1 LSLQARLQQGGRWAL
16 AALALAALATVYT
29 NAYFPTWI
37 PVAATIV
44 AIAALVWPRE
54 MLVAIAAVG
63 PVVNLSVVAA
73 EWPILR
79 AIEALV
85 LAVLAGW
92 LVRRGPRPAGPL
104 LRRLLPAAIVLI
116 AILVTSSAALAIEV
130 HAVAPQEFASTMH
143 ALSHWYLW
151 TADTTGVVA
160 AVMLIE
166 GVLLTLAIVDMAE
179 AAPRLAIAIIEALG
193 CGGAIA
199 ALLTMLLA
207 TGLLPDVFV
216 RHVRLPNGRFAAHV
230 TDVNAA
236 GSYFAMLIGLGAGM
250 AASTRGTRRRV
261 WLGTVGLL
269 AVGLTLTGSRSAF
282 VGATAV
288 PIGAAL
294 VAARRRMRIDRRA
307 TWALAILVGGLAIA
321 VLARAGFGSGSE
333 LRQEFTV
340 TSLRM
345 IAARPIFGLGIGRY
359 YDFSRLI
366 LTPRLGVLYGNEN
379 AHDYY
384 LQIAAEIGL
393 AGFAAFAWW
402 LFVLLRP
409 MAGSVA
415 DRSRDFVSAG
425 LLVGAAVFLITSL
438 SGHPFL
444 VREAAI
450 PFWMLLGAGAIASR
464 VPISTSVRDRS
475 TPRSTRVAWIAAALL
490 VVSLP
495 LRPETPRLRLRPGQD
510 GFGEWRTGAEGR
522 VRDMT
527 AFAAIYIG
535 PKVTGLEITMRLA
548 PDNRGHASMLVVD
561 QEPGFSQHWTV
572 VGRDWTTVHVELP
585 GAAPLMAY
593 QRINMSVLNRDGS
606 MPADPNV
613 ALIEM
618 RDVTISSAI
627 P

>member
-1 LSLQARLQQGGRWAL
+1 MSLQARLQQGGRWAL
-16 AALALAALATVYT
+16 AALAIAALATVYT

-37 PVAATIV
+37 PVAVTVI
-44 AIAALVWPRE
+44 AIAALVRPRE
-54 MLVAIAAVG
+54 MLVAIAAIG

-85 LAVLAGW
+85 LAFLAGW

-104 LRRLLPAAIVLI
+104 LRRLLPPAIVFI
-116 AILVTSSAALAIEV
+116 AVLVTSSAALAIEV
-130 HAVAPQEFASTMH
+130 DAVAPKEFASTLH

-151 TADTTGVVA
+151 TADTTGAVA

-166 GVLLTLAIVDMAE
+166 GVLLTLAIVDLAE
-179 AAPRLAIAIIEALG
+179 ATPRLAIAVIEALAG
-193 CGGAIA
+193 GGAIA
-199 ALLTMLLA
+199 AVLTVLLA
-207 TGLLPDVFV
+207 TGLLPEVFV
-216 RHVRLPNGRFAAHV
+216 RHVHLPSGRFAAHV
-230 TDVNAA
+230 TDPNAA
-236 GSYFAMLIGLGAGM
+236 GSYFAMLIGLAAGM

-261 WLGTVGLL
+261 WLGAVGLL
-269 AVGLTLTGSRSAF
+269 AVGLVLTGSRSAL
-282 VGATAV
+282 VAATAV
-288 PIGAAL
+288 PIGAVL
-294 VAARRRMRIDRRA
+294 VAVQRRMRIDRRA
-307 TWALAILVGGLAIA
+307 GWTLAIVVGALAIA

-345 IAARPIFGLGIGRY
+345 IAARPVFGLGIGRY

-384 LQIAAEIGL
+384 LQIAAEIGI

-402 LFVLLRP
+402 LIVLVRP
-409 MAGSVA
+409 MVESAG

-425 LLVGAAVFLITSL
+425 LLIGAAVFLITSL

-444 VREAAI
+444 VREAAV

-464 VPISTSVRDRS
+464 APTDGAAPHTSM
-475 TPRSTRVAWIAAALL
+475 RVAWVVAALL
-490 VVSLP
+490 VASLP
-495 LRPETPRLRLRPGQD
+495 LRQETPRLRLRPGQD
-510 GFGEWRTGAEGR
+510 GFGDWRTGVDGR

-527 AFAAIYIG
+527 AFAAVYIG
-535 PKVTGLEITMRLA
+535 PRVTGLDITMRLA
-548 PDNRGHASMLVVD
+548 PDNHGHAPMLVVD

-572 VGRDWTTVHVELP
+572 VGPDWTTVRVELP

-606 MPADPNV
+606 LPADPRA

-618 RDVTISSAI
+618 RDVTITSAM